1 VFFYTTRFE
10 IDDIAN
16 LERSSATQRIPV
28 HGTQEKKH
36 VPRCARDDSFILIF
50 CFFCF
55 DGLFSAGFDAGV
67 EIRFDVG
74 VCGWMGWG

>member
-1 VFFYTTRFE
+1 MFFYTTRFE

-50 CFFCF
+50 CFFVLMVCLVR
-55 DGLFSAGFDAGV
+55 DLMRELRLGL
-67 EIRFDVG
+67 
-74 VCGWMGWG
+74 M